1 MTNWT
6 TMKRRILIGSLS
18 NPTFV
23 IRTAKKDRS
32 RITFSDMLFH
42 NISPQKHIVKYK
54 SYFPSY
60 LADDFSFAFMLCA
73 MAPFFSALASEASGL
88 GSSPIF

>member
-1 MTNWT
+1 
-6 TMKRRILIGSLS
+6 MKRRILIGSLS

-23 IRTAKKDRS
+23 IRTAKRDRS

-54 SYFPSY
+54 SYF
-60 LADDFSFAFMLCA
+60 SFIFGGRFQFRFHAVRD
-73 MAPFFSALASEASGL
+73 
-88 GSSPIF
+88 GSIF